1 MEKAIGMV
9 EFSSISR
16 GIYAA
21 DQMVKISDAEL
32 ATATS
37 VCPGKYIAIVHGDV
51 AAVEES
57 VQIGEETADA
67 FLVDSIV
74 IPNVHPGVFPAIVGA
89 TVPEDIEALGI
100 LESYSLSAMVIA
112 ADAVLKCA
120 DLEALELRLGTG
132 LGGKSYFTYTGE
144 VEAVRNGEETGRAEL
159 GARGLLLNSEV
170 IPYPS
175 PKLLE
180 ALL

>member
-1 MEKAIGMV
+1 MV

-21 DQMVKISDAEL
+21 DQMVKVSDAEL

-51 AAVEES
+51 ADVEES
-57 VQIGEETADA
+57 VQIGEEVGDA
-67 FLVDSIV
+67 FVVDSIL

-100 LESYSLSAMVIA
+100 LVHSLSAIMRPRTSSIM
-112 ADAVLKCA
+112 A
-120 DLEALELRLGTG
+120 DLRAGVWPARPRH
-132 LGGKSYFTYTGE
+132 KSYYTGVAWSTTVTTQE
-144 VEAVRNGEETGRAEL
+144 SPVPGSSQLKSSVPAEELLDNLLPEGGRT
-159 GARGLLLNSEV
+159 RGL
-170 IPYPS
+170 
-175 PKLLE
+175 
-180 ALL
+180 